1 MSRTLRLGSVALCA
15 LTLTLGEAAPS
26 WSQQAAPPPPPDRS
40 QYNIFNPTPDDA
52 LRDFAPDRP
61 TKATSPFTV
70 DGGRYQLETDLT
82 IYTYDYSNSANTT
95 TRTWTVLD
103 PTLRVGLTSDIE
115 LDIISS
121 GFYNNVKT
129 TDRTAGTSQTNQGFG
144 DITLRSKFNLVGN
157 DDGDIA
163 FAIVPQIKFPTATN
177 HVGNGA
183 YEGGVLLPV
192 AFAVPLDFT
201 LTLMPEFDA
210 LKSPSGS
217 GYNAGFTQ
225 IVNLSR
231 PIVEGL
237 TGYLEFFAQQRT
249 GPGSQNIYT
258 FDPALAY
265 LIAPNLQFD
274 IGTNIGLNKAAP
286 DVQAYIGVSK
296 RF

>member
-1 MSRTLRLGSVALCA
+1 MSRKLRLGSAALCA

-26 WSQQAAPPPPPDRS
+26 WSQQAEPPPDRS

-129 TDRTAGTSQTNQGFG
+129 TDRAAGTSQTNQGFG
-144 DITLRSKFNLVGN
+144 DITLRSKFNLV
-157 DDGDIA
+157 
-163 FAIVPQIKFPTATN
+163 
-177 HVGNGA
+177 
-183 YEGGVLLPV
+183 
-192 AFAVPLDFT
+192 
-201 LTLMPEFDA
+201 
-210 LKSPSGS
+210 
-217 GYNAGFTQ
+217 
-225 IVNLSR
+225 
-231 PIVEGL
+231 
-237 TGYLEFFAQQRT
+237 
-249 GPGSQNIYT
+249 
-258 FDPALAY
+258 
-265 LIAPNLQFD
+265 
-274 IGTNIGLNKAAP
+274 
-286 DVQAYIGVSK
+286 
-296 RF
+296 